1 MGKFLF
7 IWLLLALPLVSMSQ
21 ELDRL
26 ILNNEY
32 DKALQLIDSSL
43 ARNRN
48 QPTLYLKKGTVLQR
62 KFDYQGALFSLQR
75 ALALDSLNKAIISE
89 LADVNTS
96 LGNFRQALP
105 YYKRLYDSDTTNR
118 VNALRVSR
126 AYFNLKSYQEPY
138 RILRSAY
145 YRDSSNL
152 YLNKLLALSAMRTG
166 RDNLAITL
174 FSGVKQQNPS
184 DFSNYSN
191 LIQLYQK
198 KENYLQL
205 TETLEEAIQF
215 FPEETNLLIRL
226 GDAHY
231 SKRAYPKAT
240 GPYEKYLASGDS
252 VPDVLKN
259 LGICYYY
266 EKKHREGIYLLEKSL
281 MLRPNDPVAGLF
293 LGLCYKELDE
303 LEESIGYLNFAA
315 KIAVPYYMSDIL
327 NQLGNIYLEKKE
339 YRKSVDLLKKAYRVD
354 TTKYE
359 ILFKIGNTY
368 DVWQK
373 DKNPAMRYY
382 KFYLESPKD
391 SSEMHRKLTEYVLE
405 RKKKLGR

>member
-1 MGKFLF
+1 MGKFLL

-43 ARNRN
+43 TMNRN
-48 QPTLYLKKGTVLQR
+48 QPTLYLKRGTILQR
-62 KFDYQGALFSLQR
+62 KFDYQGALFSLQK
-75 ALALDSLNKAIISE
+75 ALSLDSLNKFTVSE

-96 LGNFRQALP
+96 LSNFRQALP
-105 YYKRLYDSDTTNR
+105 YYKVLYESDTTHT
-118 VNALRVSR
+118 VNALRLAR
-126 AYFNLKSYQEPY
+126 AWFNVRSYREPFG
-138 RILRSAY
+138 ILMSAY
-145 YRDSSNL
+145 QRDSSNL
-152 YLNKLLALSAMRTG
+152 YLNKQLAIASMRTG
-166 RDNLAITL
+166 RDSLAIAL
-174 FSGVKQQNPS
+174 FTKVIRQNPS
-184 DFSNYSN
+184 DFSNYSS
-191 LIQLYQK
+191 LVQLYQK
-198 KENYLQL
+198 KENYPRLV
-205 TETLEEAIQF
+205 ETLEEAIQF
-215 FPEETNLLIRL
+215 FPEESSLLVRL

-231 SKRAYPKAT
+231 AKRIYKKARE
-240 GPYEKYLASGDS
+240 PYEKYLAGGDS

-266 EKKHREGIYLLEKSL
+266 EKMHREGIYLLEKSL
-281 MLRPNDPVAGLF
+281 MLRPNDPVTGLF
-293 LGLCYKELDE
+293 LGLCYKELGE
-303 LEESIGYLNFAA
+303 LEESIGYLDFAA

-368 DVWQK
+368 DVWQI

-382 KFYLESPKD
+382 RFYLESPRD